1 MPTLIGL
8 IFFCAGA
15 YCFLRKEEALL
26 GLLIIAS
33 VFEAASA
40 LNIAQRG
47 IQPHYLIAIFIIAR
61 ALLNRLFGLCPGSP
75 LPEGKWLMIFGAVA
89 IFATLVFSVVFS
101 GTPIYDPKLGIDDG
115 LFIRPPLRLGLNN
128 AAQAAF
134 VVLHIATAYAVP
146 RIRFSAP
153 LTRGIYIF
161 AFYLA
166 LVFIFAQS
174 FCSLTGLPYP
184 DSVLRNNPGY
194 GITDPILVSHGVRC
208 PGTFTE
214 PSIAGAFVAMYCV
227 GFLAEYLEGKGGAFR
242 VILSLLAIGLI
253 TSSGALL
260 SLPICLLL
268 LAFHYSPVRFPWY
281 IKTRQA
287 KRIAWI
293 SFLLVAPVVIVF
305 VVSANYRA
313 TLLSFTVSKGETGS
327 FANRTAADLY
337 GLQLFVQTYGLGL
350 GLGSNR
356 ASSLVTTLLSCVG
369 LLGTLAFGFF
379 YFKLFAKLSE
389 EYAWLKWAAFAMML
403 NMCIDISDV
412 TFPLL
417 WIPIL
422 LAIPFSREKGAWHQS
437 WNRKSRLQVQES
449 GHPATS

>member
-15 YCFLRKEEALL
+15 YCFLRKEEGLL

-47 IQPHYLIAIFIIAR
+47 IQPHYVIAIFIIAR
-61 ALLNRLFGLCPGSP
+61 ALLNRVFGLCPGSP
-75 LPEGKWLMIFGAVA
+75 LPEGKWLLVFGAVA
-89 IFATLVFSVVFS
+89 IVTTLAFPVVFS
-101 GTPIYDPKLGIDDG
+101 GTPIYDPRLGIDDA

-128 AAQAAF
+128 AAQAVF
-134 VVLHIATAYAVP
+134 VVLHIATAYAVL

-153 LTRGIYIF
+153 LTRRIYIF

-184 DSVLRNNPGY
+184 DSILRNNPGY
-194 GITDPILVSHGVRC
+194 GITDPSLVNHGVRC

-214 PSIAGAFVAMYCV
+214 PSFAGAFIAMYCV
-227 GFLAEYLEGKGGAFR
+227 GFLAEYLAGRGGAFR

-253 TSSGALL
+253 TSSGSLL

-287 KRIAWI
+287 KRVAWI
-293 SFLLVAPVVIVF
+293 SFLLVAPVVLAL
-305 VVSANYRA
+305 VVSADYRE
-313 TLLSFTVSKGETGS
+313 TLLGFTVAKGETGS
-327 FANRTAADLY
+327 FVNRTAADLY
-337 GLQLFVQTYGLGL
+337 GMQLFMQTYGLGL

-356 ASSLVTTLLSCVG
+356 ASSLVPTLLSCVG
-369 LLGTLAFGFF
+369 LLGTLAFGIFC
-379 YFKLFAKLSE
+379 YRLFANLSE
-389 EYAWLKWAAFAMML
+389 EYAWLKWAAFALLL

-412 TFPLL
+412 TFPIL

-422 LAIPFSREKGAWHQS
+422 LAIQFKPNQAAARLERSGNDLALAGA
-437 WNRKSRLQVQES
+437 
-449 GHPATS
+449 

>member
-1 MPTLIGL
+1 MPTFIGL

-15 YCFLRKEEALL
+15 YCFLRKEEGLL

-33 VFEAASA
+33 VFEASSA
-40 LNIAQRG
+40 LNIAERG
-47 IQPHYLIAIFIIAR
+47 IQPHYVIAIFIIAR
-61 ALLNRLFGLCPGSP
+61 ALVNRVFGLCPGSP
-75 LPEGKWLMIFGAVA
+75 LPEGKWLLVFGAVA
-89 IFATLVFSVVFS
+89 IFATLAFPVVFS
-101 GTPIYDPKLGIDDG
+101 GTPIYDPKIGIDDG

-128 AAQAAF
+128 AAQAIF
-134 VVLHIATAYAVP
+134 VVLHIATAYAVL

-153 LTRGIYIF
+153 LTRKIYIF

-194 GITDPILVSHGVRC
+194 GIVSLSVLYRGVRC

-214 PSIAGAFVAMYCV
+214 PSIAGAFIAMYCV
-227 GFLAEYLEGKGGAFR
+227 GFLAEYLAGKGGAFR
-242 VILSLLAIGLI
+242 VILSLVAIGLI

-268 LAFHYSPVRFPWY
+268 LAFHYSPVRFPWF

-287 KRIAWI
+287 KRVAWI
-293 SFLLVAPVVIVF
+293 SFLLVAPVILALA
-305 VVSANYRA
+305 VSAEYRE
-313 TLLSFTVSKGETGS
+313 TLLWFTVSKGETGS
-327 FANRTAADLY
+327 FVNRTAADLY

-369 LLGTLAFGFF
+369 LIGTLAFGIF
-379 YFKLFAKLSE
+379 YVKLFANLSE
-389 EYAWLKWAAFAMML
+389 EYAWLKWGAFALIL

-412 TFPLL
+412 TFPIL

-422 LAIPFSREKGAWHQS
+422 LAIQFSQGKGVWHQS
-437 WNRKSRLQVQES
+437 SNRKSRLQFQEA
-449 GHPATS
+449 GLPTTS